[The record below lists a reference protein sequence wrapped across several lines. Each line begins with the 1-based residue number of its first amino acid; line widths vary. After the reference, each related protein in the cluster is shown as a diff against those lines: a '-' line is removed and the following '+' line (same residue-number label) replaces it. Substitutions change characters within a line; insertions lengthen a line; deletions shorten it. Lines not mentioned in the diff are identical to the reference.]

1 LKALRKLFVDHRRE
15 IIDAVRK
22 DLGKQMDMEALSSEY
37 NLPLA
42 EIDEN
47 IAHLKSWMKPGIY
60 INIANIFYSMRV
72 KIFFWLGSS
81 RGKLISFI
89 IEKVTS
95 SIAVLPASSWIHP
108 EPRGTVLI
116 MR

>member
-1 LKALRKLFVDHRRE
+1 VSKLCRGIRRITRPYEWRLQQLKALRKLFVDHRRE

-60 INIANIFYSMRV
+60 INIANIFYSMRS
-72 KIFFWLGSS
+72 KIFFWLDLKEGN
-81 RGKLISFI
+81 SF
-89 IEKVTS
+89 
-95 SIAVLPASSWIHP
+95 L
-108 EPRGTVLI
+108 LL
-116 MR
+116 